1 MKNVN
6 LTGLYLS
13 LVAEF
18 GVTSFELSSIVPTTT
33 NEPIDAMIDF
43 NSRLDNVDFDVEKLQ
58 SIVNDNIIGDVKQ
71 ATVKIQENVIHV
83 YIEF

>member
-43 NSRLDNVDFDVEKLQ
+43 NSRLDIEFDVERIQ
-58 SIVNDNIIGDVKQ
+58 SIVNENITGDVKH
-71 ATVKIQENVIHV
+71 ATVKTKENVIHV

>member
-6 LTGLYLS
+6 LTGLFLS

-43 NSRLDNVDFDVEKLQ
+43 NSRLDEFDIDRIQ
-58 SIVNDNIIGDVKQ
+58 SIVNENIAVEVKQ
-71 ATVKIQENVIHV
+71 ATVKIKESVIHV

>member
-18 GVTSFELSSIVPTTT
+18 GITSFELSSIVPTTT

-43 NSRLDNVDFDVEKLQ
+43 NSHLDNEFDIERIQ
-58 SIVNDNIIGDVKQ
+58 SIVNENITGDVKQ
-71 ATVKIQENVIHV
+71 ATVKTKENVIHV

>member
-43 NSRLDNVDFDVEKLQ
+43 NSNLEVFDIDRIQ
-58 SIVNDNIIGDVKQ
+58 TIVNENIAVEVKQ
-71 ATVKIQENVIHV
+71 ATVKVKENVIHV

>member
-33 NEPIDAMIDF
+33 NEPIDVMIDF
-43 NSRLDNVDFDVEKLQ
+43 NSRLDNVEFDVEKLQ

>member
-6 LTGLYLS
+6 LTGLYLT

-18 GVTSFELSSIVPTTT
+18 GVTSFELSSIVPTTK

-43 NSRLDNVDFDVEKLQ
+43 NSRLEGIEFDIERLQ
-58 SIVNDNIIGDVKQ
+58 TIVNDNIIGDVKQ
-71 ATVKIQENVIHV
+71 ATVKTQENVIHV

>member
-18 GVTSFELSSIVPTTT
+18 GVTRFELSSIVPTTT

-43 NSRLDNVDFDVEKLQ
+43 NSRLDIEFDVERIQ
-58 SIVNDNIIGDVKQ
+58 SIVNENITGDIKQ
-71 ATVKIQENVIHV
+71 ATVKTKENVIHV

>member
-43 NSRLDNVDFDVEKLQ
+43 NSTSNEFDVDRIQ
-58 SIVNDNIIGDVKQ
+58 SIVNKNIAVEVKQ
-71 ATVKIQENVIHV
+71 ATVKTKENVIHV

>member
-6 LTGLYLS
+6 LTGLYLA
-13 LVAEF
+13 LVSEF

-43 NSRLDNVDFDVEKLQ
+43 NSKLDEFDVDRIQ
-58 SIVNDNIIGDVKQ
+58 SIVTENITGEVKQ
-71 ATVKIQENVIHV
+71 ATVKTKENVIHV

>member
-6 LTGLYLS
+6 LTGLYLA
-13 LVAEF
+13 LVSEF

-43 NSRLDNVDFDVEKLQ
+43 NSKLDEFDVDRIQ
-58 SIVNDNIIGDVKQ
+58 SIVTENITGEVKQ
-71 ATVKIQENVIHV
+71 ATVKTKGNVIHV

>member
-6 LTGLYLS
+6 LTGLYLA
-13 LVAEF
+13 LVSEF
-18 GVTSFELSSIVPTTT
+18 GVTSFELSSIVPTT

-43 NSRLDNVDFDVEKLQ
+43 NSKLDEFDVDRIQ
-58 SIVNDNIIGDVKQ
+58 SIVTENITGEVKQ
-71 ATVKIQENVIHV
+71 ATVKTKGNVIHV

>member
-33 NEPIDAMIDF
+33 NEPIDAAIDF
-43 NSRLDNVDFDVEKLQ
+43 NSRLEVEFDLERIQ
-58 SIVNDNIIGDVKQ
+58 SIVNENITGDVKQ
-71 ATVKIQENVIHV
+71 ATVKAKENVIHV

>member
-43 NSRLDNVDFDVEKLQ
+43 NSRLDIEFDVERIQ
-58 SIVNDNIIGDVKQ
+58 SIVNENITSDVKQ
-71 ATVKIQENVIHV
+71 ATVKTKENVIHV

>member
-43 NSRLDNVDFDVEKLQ
+43 NSRLDIEFDAERIQ
-58 SIVNDNIIGDVKQ
+58 SIVNENITGDVKQ
-71 ATVKIQENVIHV
+71 ATIKTKENVIHV

>member
-6 LTGLYLS
+6 LTGLYLA
-13 LVAEF
+13 LVSDF

-43 NSRLDNVDFDVEKLQ
+43 NSRLEEVEFDIDTLQ
-58 SIVNDNIIGDVKQ
+58 SIVNQNIVGDVKQ
-71 ATVKIQENVIHV
+71 ATVKTKENVIHV

>member
-18 GVTSFELSSIVPTTT
+18 GVTSFELSSIIPTT

-43 NSRLDNVDFDVEKLQ
+43 NSRLDEFDIERLQ
-58 SIVNDNIIGDVKQ
+58 TIVNDNITGDVKQ
-71 ATVKIQENVIHV
+71 ATVKTIENVIHV

>member
-6 LTGLYLS
+6 LTGLFLY

-43 NSRLDNVDFDVEKLQ
+43 NSRLDIEFDVERIQ
-58 SIVNDNIIGDVKQ
+58 SIVNENITGDIKQ
-71 ATVKIQENVIHV
+71 ATVKTKENVIHV

>member
-43 NSRLDNVDFDVEKLQ
+43 NSRLDIEFDAERIQ
-58 SIVNDNIIGDVKQ
+58 SIVNENITGDVKQ
-71 ATVKIQENVIHV
+71 ATVKTKENVIHV

>member
-43 NSRLDNVDFDVEKLQ
+43 NSNLEVFDIDRIQ
-58 SIVNDNIIGDVKQ
+58 SIVNENIAVEVKQ
-71 ATVKIQENVIHV
+71 ATVKIKESVIHV

>member
-18 GVTSFELSSIVPTTT
+18 GVTSFDLSSITPTTT

-43 NSRLDNVDFDVEKLQ
+43 NSRLDIEFDIERLQ
-58 SIVNDNIIGDVKQ
+58 TILNDNITGDVKQ
-71 ATVKIQENVIHV
+71 ATVKTKENVINV

>member
-33 NEPIDAMIDF
+33 NEPIDAAIDF
-43 NSRLDNVDFDVEKLQ
+43 NSRFEEVEFDVERIQ
-58 SIVNDNIIGDVKQ
+58 SIVNENITGDVKQ
-71 ATVKIQENVIHV
+71 ATAKTKENVIHV

>member
-43 NSRLDNVDFDVEKLQ
+43 NSRLDNVDFDIEKLQ

>member
-18 GVTSFELSSIVPTTT
+18 GVTSFELSSIIPTTT

-43 NSRLDNVDFDVEKLQ
+43 NSRLDEFDIERLQ
-58 SIVNDNIIGDVKQ
+58 TIVNDNITGNVKQ
-71 ATVKIQENVIHV
+71 ATVKTIENVIHV